1 MEKIK
6 NNFVWIFAVI
16 SLLVLFIPNGN
27 VKDYI
32 NLALLIIVTPFL
44 ILRIIKAFKE
54 NSKQADTRIITDIF
68 FILLVII
75 LGYLYR
81 RSEF

>member
-1 MEKIK
+1 
-6 NNFVWIFAVI
+6 I
-16 SLLVLFIPNGN
+16 SLLVLFIPNVN